1 MSATFADGGQ
11 GLGPFGHLADDARP
25 ALGLSIGATT
35 LAAVTAG
42 RAVTRK
48 PVLTLYRDR
57 PPEVGVPSE
66 NPRIDRPGVVVT
78 DFVSRV
84 GEPAGI
90 VAADGSVHRGE
101 ALLAD
106 ALRALA
112 YTASGGRALPEHVAV
127 TYPAHW
133 ETRLVDTLGAALGA
147 VAEWSDRARP
157 LLLIPDAAAALFAVR
172 ADPGIP
178 AGGTVAVCDFGG
190 RGTSITLMD
199 AGDYHALAPTVR
211 HHDFSGQLIDQLL
224 VTAVMANLPGA
235 GTFGRAIGSL
245 SRLRAGCRNAKE
257 QLSSS
262 AVATVA
268 DEVRLSRKELDDA
281 IRAPLN
287 NFVTVVEKTLAGNGI
302 RDLAAVVAVG
312 GGANVPAV
320 ITALSRRL
328 RVPIVTTPRPQ
339 LAAAV
344 GGALRAAPA
353 VADHHP
359 SRSANY
365 FSGQRF
371 SPFFSAVA
379 ALVSS
384 TLRALSFSIWSCLAS
399 SPRASS
405 TLALCSEPAL
415 SGTSYCGLPSSSSQS
430 LTAVPVTVPPEPGST
445 TVGLS
450 S

>member
-1 MSATFADGGQ
+1 M
-11 GLGPFGHLADDARP
+11 
-25 ALGLSIGATT
+25 
-35 LAAVTAG
+35 TAG
-42 RAVTRK
+42 GAVTRR

-66 NPRIDRPGVVVT
+66 NPRIDRPGMVVT
-78 DFVSRV
+78 DIVSRV

-112 YTASGGRALPEHVAV
+112 YTATGGRALPDHVAV

-172 ADPGIP
+172 ADPGVP
-178 AGGTVAVCDFGG
+178 SGGTVAVCDFGG
-190 RGTSITLMD
+190 RGTSITLMEV

-211 HHDFSGQLIDQLL
+211 HRDFSGQLIDQLL

-235 GTFGRAIGSL
+235 GAGRAIGSL

-268 DEVRLSRKELDDA
+268 DEVRLSRKELDEA

-328 RVPIVTTPRPQ
+328 RVPVVTTPRPQ

-353 VADHHP
+353 VADP
-359 SRSANY
+359 
-365 FSGQRF
+365 
-371 SPFFSAVA
+371 
-379 ALVSS
+379 
-384 TLRALSFSIWSCLAS
+384 
-399 SPRASS
+399 
-405 TLALCSEPAL
+405 
-415 SGTSYCGLPSSSSQS
+415 
-430 LTAVPVTVPPEPGST
+430 PPEQIR
-445 TVGLS
+445 
-450 S
+450 